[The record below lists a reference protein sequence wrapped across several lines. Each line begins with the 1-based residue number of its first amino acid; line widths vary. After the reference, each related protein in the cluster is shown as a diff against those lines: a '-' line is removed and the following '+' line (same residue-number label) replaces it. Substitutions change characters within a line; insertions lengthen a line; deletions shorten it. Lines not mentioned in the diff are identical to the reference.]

1 MAQPF
6 LSNIWE
12 NRGRRAGGE
21 SKSFQVFWL
30 QGGKEEVTVK
40 AEQDT
45 SRSSILGN
53 ELKEQMNSE
62 GKGMMH

>member
-6 LSNIWE
+6 LSNIWA